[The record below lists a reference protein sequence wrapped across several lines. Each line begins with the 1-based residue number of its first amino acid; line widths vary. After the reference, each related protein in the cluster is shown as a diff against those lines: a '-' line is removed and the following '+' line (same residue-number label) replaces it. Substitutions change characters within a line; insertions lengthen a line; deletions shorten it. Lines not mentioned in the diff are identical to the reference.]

1 MIQEK
6 YKAKTIDE
14 ILDLIEVDKKKYN
27 ASEKIIKKEI
37 KRGVPM
43 FWKKSYVYSVEY
55 ITKGEKPLSKTKQ
68 KNVTP
73 KSNEKDMIL
82 EMLNQ
87 PVKKEDFNIGEYET
101 KHAKVEQKQSNQLL
115 EEYEN
120 RLLEAEVK
128 QEVVKQI
135 IKQTKKELNE
145 VDYENREKVEEE
157 IMKQMK
163 EIMGDTYRLK
173 LTETKKIVLIGPT
186 GVGKTT
192 TIGKIAGI
200 LVSQG
205 KKVGFITTDVYR
217 IGATHQLDI
226 YAKIVNSTMEA
237 ANSPKELE
245 EAIYYFENV
254 EKVDHILI
262 DTVGRSPMDAG
273 NIEDMKSY
281 LDVAK
286 PDHISLVLSCTQK
299 EKDIYKI
306 IDNFETANINSVI
319 FTKLDE
325 TMQHGTVLNV
335 MADKKTNV
343 SFITNGQDVPQDIYV
358 ANTDKMAEKILKGV
372 DDFERPSI

>member
-27 ASEKIIKKEI
+27 ANEKIVKKEI

-55 ITKGEKPLSKTKQ
+55 TTKGEKPLSKTKQ
-68 KNVTP
+68 KNVTT

-128 QEVVKQI
+128 QEVVQQI
-135 IKQTKKELNE
+135 INQTKKELNE

-157 IMKQMK
+157 IMKQMT

-281 LDVAK
+281 LEVAK

-306 IDNFETANINSVI
+306 IDNFEKANVNSVI

-335 MADKKTNV
+335 IADKKTNV

-358 ANTDKMAEKILKGV
+358 ANTDKMAGKILKGV